1 MGFLSRPHTPSR
13 ALIYRAAVHSLQ
25 GALGKTS
32 GRSYKAAPRQ
42 LLQVEAGNANG
53 NTSPAM
59 AHAHAHISRED
70 AIRQEGEGAAKE
82 AAKIGAAALG
92 TADDVCSPTKVWL
105 YSALIS
111 THLSLNASVG
121 WTRS

>member
-1 MGFLSRPHTPSR
+1 M
-13 ALIYRAAVHSLQ
+13 YRTAVHSLQ

-42 LLQVEAGNANG
+42 LLQVDAGNANG
-53 NTSPAM
+53 NTSPAT
-59 AHAHAHISRED
+59 AHAHISRED

-92 TADDVCSPTKVWL
+92 TADDVCGPTMFGRIL
-105 YSALIS
+105 F
-111 THLSLNASVG
+111 
-121 WTRS
+121 